1 MEAHH
6 AFTTETAVPCITII
20 RKVLECW
27 TELLYGD
34 VEIREGGREDVEEV
48 SSSSRKKEKDFVET
62 MIIGIPFFSRLW
74 EIGIAPTDCCQQTG
88 LWLIRIR
95 TNDRKVNSVSSTVN
109 KLRFLFAKIF
119 RYSGGGLCR
128 GLGVCWGRTRGPR
141 KSSGLFAQRRCF
153 CYRETTSASGVP
165 PVDTERCNHRY
176 YS

>member
-6 AFTTETAVPCITII
+6 AFTTEKAVPCITIR

-95 TNDRKVNSVSSTVN
+95 TNDRKV
-109 KLRFLFAKIF
+109 FGFF
-119 RYSGGGLCR
+119 
-128 GLGVCWGRTRGPR
+128 
-141 KSSGLFAQRRCF
+141 
-153 CYRETTSASGVP
+153 YR
-165 PVDTERCNHRY
+165 
-176 YS
+176 